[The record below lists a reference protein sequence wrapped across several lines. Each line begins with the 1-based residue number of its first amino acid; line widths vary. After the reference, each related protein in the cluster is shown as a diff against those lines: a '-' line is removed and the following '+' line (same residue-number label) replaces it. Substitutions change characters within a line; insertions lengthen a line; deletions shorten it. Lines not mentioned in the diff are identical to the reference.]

1 MRKKTLASYI
11 FKLNFTNTSI
21 FKKNKPLG
29 IINNK
34 KGKRYKA
41 AMVKATIVHPV
52 LRAYFLYL
60 RTSKFC
66 L

>member
-29 IINNK
+29 IISNK
-34 KGKRYKA
+34 KG
-41 AMVKATIVHPV
+41 
-52 LRAYFLYL
+52 
-60 RTSKFC
+60 
-66 L
+66 